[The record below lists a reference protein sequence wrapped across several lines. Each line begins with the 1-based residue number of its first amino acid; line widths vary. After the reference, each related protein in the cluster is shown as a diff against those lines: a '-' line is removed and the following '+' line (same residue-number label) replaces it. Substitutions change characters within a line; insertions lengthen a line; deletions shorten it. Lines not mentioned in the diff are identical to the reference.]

1 MGFKR
6 WKGFFFLRAKGLLFG
21 CFLERRKLELI
32 GRFWIFFSIIFCS
45 KMEEALKI
53 PDLSRGFFGYF
64 SFII

>member
-6 WKGFFFLRAKGLLFG
+6 DFFFLRVKGLLFHKG
-21 CFLERRKLELI
+21 CFLERRKLELV

>member
-1 MGFKR
+1 MEGI
-6 WKGFFFLRAKGLLFG
+6 FFFLRVKGLLFG
-21 CFLERRKLELI
+21 CFLERRKLELV